1 MVERNPVAADAVEG
15 STVEDSTVE
24 GSTVERS
31 AALAFIIAC
40 QQDPATGTAFLG
52 EDAAGIEAELE
63 GLDQPWLRGLKVV
76 EQDGTVIAA
85 CTVDWDPEPSMAWVH
100 GPWGA
105 PEQVTRHGA
114 SLVAAVCHAVPA
126 GIERFEMCGHVANGS
141 MAALASDL
149 GWTATEVNYA
159 MVVPARTA
167 ARWAEPA
174 ATAEQAKQTEQ
185 TEQADQLTGP
195 DAGAA
200 PPVRPREPVRI
211 RPAGPA
217 DVGLLEPLHT
227 AEFGEAY
234 ATAGQLLSRHHTVIA
249 EDASGTL
256 LGYAAG
262 TLQDDGQAYVDFT
275 AVVPEARRH
284 GLGRRLV
291 TGLAE
296 RLLAAGNPE
305 MLHLTVRE
313 SRAAAHALYL
323 SLGMRED
330 AALRG
335 YRGPRV
341 TAQPPG

>member
-1 MVERNPVAADAVEG
+1 MVERNSVER
-15 STVEDSTVE
+15 DP
-24 GSTVERS
+24 VERS

-52 EDAAGIEAELE
+52 EDPAGIEAELE
-63 GLDQPWLRGLKVV
+63 GLDQPWLPGLRVV

-105 PEQVTRHGA
+105 SEQVARHGA
-114 SLVAAVCHAVPA
+114 ALVAAVCDAVPA
-126 GIERFEMCGHVANGS
+126 GIERFEMCGHVANGA
-141 MAALASDL
+141 MAALATDL

-159 MVVPARTA
+159 MVVPAHTA
-167 ARWAEPA
+167 ARWTEPA
-174 ATAEQAKQTEQ
+174 AQTDQAEQHAR
-185 TEQADQLTGP
+185 P

-200 PPVRPREPVRI
+200 PPVRLREPVRI
-211 RPAGPA
+211 RPAEPA

-234 ATAGQLLSRHHTVIA
+234 ATAAQLLSRHHTVVA
-249 EDASGTL
+249 EDATGAV

-262 TLQDDGQAYVDFT
+262 SLQDDGQAYVDFT
-275 AVVPEARRH
+275 AVVPGARRH

-291 TGLAE
+291 IGLAE
-296 RLLAAGNPE
+296 RLLAAGDPE

-323 SLGMRED
+323 SLGMRQD

-341 TAQPPG
+341 TA

>member
-15 STVEDSTVE
+15 STVE
-24 GSTVERS
+24 GSTVDRS

-105 PEQVTRHGA
+105 PEQVARHGA
-114 SLVAAVCHAVPA
+114 ALVAAVCHAVPA

-174 ATAEQAKQTEQ
+174 APAEQAKQTH
-185 TEQADQLTGP
+185 QADQLIGS

-200 PPVRPREPVRI
+200 PPVRPREPVHI
-211 RPAGPA
+211 RPAEPA

-234 ATAGQLLSRHHTVIA
+234 ATAGQLLSRHHTVVA
-249 EDASGTL
+249 EDSTGAV

-262 TLQDDGQAYVDFT
+262 SLQDDGQAYVDFT

-291 TGLAE
+291 IGLAE

-305 MLHLTVRE
+305 ILHLTVRE

-341 TAQPPG
+341 TAQHPG

>member
-1 MVERNPVAADAVEG
+1 MVERNPVAGDAVDG
-15 STVEDSTVE
+15 STA
-24 GSTVERS
+24 ERS
-31 AALAFIIAC
+31 AALAFIVAC

-52 EDAAGIEAELE
+52 DDAAGIEAELE
-63 GLDQPWLRGLKVV
+63 GLGQPWLRGLRVV

-100 GPWGA
+100 GPWGR
-105 PEQVTRHGA
+105 PEQVASHGA
-114 SLVAAVCHAVPA
+114 ALVAAVCDAVPA
-126 GIERFEMCGHVANGS
+126 GIERFEMCGHVANTS
-141 MAALASDL
+141 MAALAADL

-159 MVVPARTA
+159 MVVPASTA
-167 ARWAEPA
+167 ARWSEPA
-174 ATAEQAKQTEQ
+174 VQREQ
-185 TEQADQLTGP
+185 TEQAEQAEQHTGP
-195 DAGAA
+195 DASAA
-200 PPVRPREPVRI
+200 PTVRLREPVRI

-234 ATAGQLLSRHHTVIA
+234 ATAAQLLSRHHTVVA
-249 EDASGTL
+249 EDSTGTV

-262 TLQDDGQAYVDFT
+262 SLQDDGQAYVDFT

-284 GLGRRLV
+284 GLGRRLMI
-291 TGLAE
+291 GLAE
-296 RLLAAGNPE
+296 RLLAAGDPG

-313 SRAAAHALYL
+313 SRKAAHALYL
-323 SLGMRED
+323 SLGMRQD

-341 TAQPPG
+341 TAQHPG